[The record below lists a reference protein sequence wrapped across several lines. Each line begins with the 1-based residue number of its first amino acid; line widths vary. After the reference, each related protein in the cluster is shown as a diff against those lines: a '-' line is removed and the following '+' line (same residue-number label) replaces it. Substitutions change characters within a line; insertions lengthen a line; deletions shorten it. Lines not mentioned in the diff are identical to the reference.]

1 MVCKNCGKEIADGL
15 TVCPECGAATATV
28 SATVPAKKGILDGY
42 KNFGS
47 LSTVSKILHIA
58 IPVVAIV
65 VVILILSAIFSTDY
79 VDVVKDGMLYY
90 ISDDETVGEA
100 FEDFFANPEWES
112 FETEDGEIIVEFNG
126 ECEFYG
132 DEADCCIQF
141 EVDEDGEEFEV
152 VYIDIDGESMND
164 FEIVSI
170 LEAIYEE

>member
-15 TVCPECGAATATV
+15 TVCPECGAATADAP
-28 SATVPAKKGILDGY
+28 ATAPAKKGILDGY

-79 VDVVKDGMLYY
+79 VDVVKDGMLYN